1 MCNLKVSAAAQTT
14 GHAPE
19 GGGYI
24 STGGDT
30 RRNMDMGNGQPIR
43 LIKNYNIN
51 NYFCLHGYDT
61 REPHSYPE
69 CTQKKYGH
77 KNEAMCCN
85 LMGVSQ
91 VKKL

>member
-30 RRNMDMGNGQPIR
+30 HRKMDMGNGQPIR
-43 LIKNYNIN
+43 LIKITTSTTTSFRMGMIPGNPIPIQNARRRN
-51 NYFCLHGYDT
+51 TDT
-61 REPHSYPE
+61 RMKQ
-69 CTQKKYGH
+69 CVAT
-77 KNEAMCCN
+77 
-85 LMGVSQ
+85 
-91 VKKL
+91 